1 MNHLVFRRAARKGQS
16 AVHYHFAN
24 HEWGVAPQILTKA
37 LPAPLPRFQPSSL
50 LPFFMDMSFTSFGN
64 RMDAAGS
71 IKPDFHALV
80 AFLAAAQA
88 AQPTGRLATRLAM
101 GGDSLVA
108 ATESLIAIFAPR
120 PRIEGVNVMG
130 QGQALKGCFN
140 PAVPISYI
148 PVTKKKGW

>member
-1 MNHLVFRRAARKGQS
+1 
-16 AVHYHFAN
+16 
-24 HEWGVAPQILTKA
+24 
-37 LPAPLPRFQPSSL
+37 
-50 LPFFMDMSFTSFGN
+50 MDMSFTSFGN

-88 AQPTGRLATRLAM
+88 AQPTSRLATRLAM
-101 GGDSLVA
+101 GGASQMA
-108 ATESLIAIFAPR
+108 AIEALITVFAPR
-120 PRIEGVNVMG
+120 PGAEGMNVMG

-148 PVTKKKGW
+148 PVTNKKGW